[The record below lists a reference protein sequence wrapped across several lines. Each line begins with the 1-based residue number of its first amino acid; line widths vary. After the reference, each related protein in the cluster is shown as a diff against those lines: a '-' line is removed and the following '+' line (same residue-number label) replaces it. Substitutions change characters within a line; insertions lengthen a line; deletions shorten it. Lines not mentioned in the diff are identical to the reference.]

1 MANMTVSNIDL
12 GSVVIEGGIWN
23 DGILSSAAAHDYL
36 EGTIL
41 ARQTDALT
49 VTASAVSGGGNG
61 TVTAASVDVG
71 PIVPLVGV
79 YTLTCV
85 AAIANGGKW
94 KLTDPNG
101 EIVADDLE
109 MTVGAGAATVFKV
122 GGLVFTITDGGTD
135 FSAGATA
142 TLTVAASG
150 KLVAYSP
157 SGAGGAQK
165 PVGILTYPV
174 SKPSA
179 SDITVRVFVR
189 GLVDRKRLVIDADGN
204 DSNITDA
211 ILDEL
216 RKMGITTDKVT
227 QLSTLDNQ

>member
-1 MANMTVSNIDL
+1 MPNPIVTTIDT
-12 GSVVIEGGIWN
+12 GSVQAGPCESKDELITFTG
-23 DGILSSAAAHDYL
+23 AATLA
-36 EGTIL
+36 EGTVL
-41 ARQTDALT
+41 ARLADVVA

-71 PIVPLVGV
+71 PVVPLVGV

-85 AAIANGGKW
+85 LAVTNGGKW

-101 EIVADDLE
+101 EIIDDDLE

-150 KLVAYSP
+150 KMVPYSP
-157 SGAGGAQK
+157 TGAGGAQI
-165 PVGILTYPV
+165 PRAVLPRPLTAAGAGDVP
-174 SKPSA
+174 
-179 SDITVRVFVR
+179 TRVIIQ
-189 GLVDRKRLVIDADGN
+189 GKLNKNRLVINGN
-204 DSNITDA
+204 AAGVGITDTL
-211 ILDEL
+211 LDAL
-216 RKMGITTDKVT
+216 RACDIVAVPFA
-227 QLSTLDNQ
+227 QLGRVDN